1 MNLIDN
7 SFYPILK
14 ICNVKLSDKPSL

>member
-7 SFYPILK
+7 SFYYILK
-14 ICNVKLSDKPSL
+14 GCNVKIE